1 MAAITTT
8 EVCRSDAPRT
18 APVRPPSRNQPGGVR
33 LVGAASAFSG
43 ASGIIE
49 GSMKSIAALART
61 DVFGQIKMLLVASVL
76 AVSAASFAGV
86 PAAVAASCAK
96 GFYACNINADG
107 SLDRQHP
114 GCCVD
119 ASGIG
124 IRRAC
129 GPGFYSCRFNDDGSK
144 DAAHPGCCVHVPGI
158 PHVR

>member
-1 MAAITTT
+1 
-8 EVCRSDAPRT
+8 
-18 APVRPPSRNQPGGVR
+18 
-33 LVGAASAFSG
+33 
-43 ASGIIE
+43 
-49 GSMKSIAALART
+49 MKSIAALART
-61 DVFGQIKMLLVASVL
+61 DVFGQIKMLLVGSVL
-76 AVSAASFAGV
+76 AASAASFAGV